1 MNWIL
6 MYCDYAYF
14 RSGEDEGSPARIV
27 KDWATKKK
35 GGGGGASFIAYTMR
49 REREYC

>member
-14 RSGEDEGSPARIV
+14 RSGEDKGSPARIV

-35 GGGGGASFIAYTMR
+35 GGGETSFIAYTMR